1 MGFSKYRPSQAVV
14 TFIILMNLKSV
25 SIPVLVENKTTK
37 LRFSPFV
44 RITFCT
50 VTLPINE
57 Y

>member
-1 MGFSKYRPSQAVV
+1 MGFSKYRPSQTVV

-25 SIPVLVENKTTK
+25 SIPVLVENKTTT